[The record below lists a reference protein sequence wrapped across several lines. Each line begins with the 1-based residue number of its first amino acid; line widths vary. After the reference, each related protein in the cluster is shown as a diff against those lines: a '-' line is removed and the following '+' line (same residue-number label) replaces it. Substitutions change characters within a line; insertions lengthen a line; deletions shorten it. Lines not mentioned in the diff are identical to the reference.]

1 MRTKERPAHAGPRA
15 ARTPRVLPIL
25 LGMLVVSL
33 AAVAGASFLMP
44 ELLVD
49 VVPAPFDVRT
59 TGFAA
64 AGGAALMALLLVT
77 LVIKGRRRTAEREF
91 SRPQLATV
99 AALSPEEEMAAR
111 QADETSPL
119 LPEPPSLAPPV
130 DVPADPPVPAGVAAS
145 PGDPAQMPPVTET
158 LPGDGSRPAGSGVH
172 IFEANRPAASG
183 NGNGAAAELS
193 EPTEPPRAEGPFHWS
208 PRHTSEGQLLVA
220 EAWSFGSEGGRRRR
234 R

>member
-1 MRTKERPAHAGPRA
+1 MRGKGRPAHAGPRA
-15 ARTPRVLPIL
+15 ARTPRVLAIL

-33 AAVAGASFLMP
+33 AAVVGVSFLMP
-44 ELLVD
+44 ELLVE

-59 TGFAA
+59 AGFAA
-64 AGGAALMALLLVT
+64 AGLAALMTLLLVT
-77 LVIKGRRRTAEREF
+77 VVIKGRRRTAEREF

-119 LPEPPSLAPPV
+119 LPEPPSLAPAV

-145 PGDPAQMPPVTET
+145 PGDSAPMGSSTEAPA
-158 LPGDGSRPAGSGVH
+158 GDGSRPSGSGVH
-172 IFEANRPAASG
+172 IFEANRPAAGG
-183 NGNGAAAELS
+183 NGNGAAGEPS

-208 PRHTSEGQLLVA
+208 PRHTSDGQLLVA
-220 EAWSFGSEGGRRRR
+220 EAWAFGSDGGRRRR

>member
-59 TGFAA
+59 ACFAA

-99 AALSPEEEMAAR
+99 AALSSEEEMAAR

-130 DVPADPPVPAGVAAS
+130 DVPADPPVPAGMAAS
-145 PGDPAQMPPVTET
+145 
-158 LPGDGSRPAGSGVH
+158 PGDGSRPAGSGVH